1 MAKFYGAVGYATTL
15 ETKPGVWTER
25 IAEQKY
31 YGDIVKPYSR
41 GLNNS
46 ERINDDIT
54 VSNQISILADQY
66 ALAHFFAIRFVE
78 WMGSVWKVTNVEVQP
93 PRLILTLG
101 GVYNGPRA
109 ETT

>member
-1 MAKFYGAVGYATTL
+1 MAKYYGTVGYA
-15 ETKPGVWTER
+15 ETKETVPGVWIEQMIER
-25 IAEQKY
+25 KY

-41 GLNNS
+41 GINNS
-46 ERINDDIT
+46 ERINDDVI

-66 ALAHFFAIRFVE
+66 AYNHFFAIRFVE
-78 WMGSVWKVTNVEVQP
+78 WMGSAWKVTNVEVQA

-101 GVYNGPRA
+101 GIYNGPRA